1 MVFLL
6 QISHQSH
13 QLGFD
18 YTKSGSLDSHVVRSP
33 LRLKFGT
40 TVQLVLQDT
49 NIFVTENHPIHLHG
63 YSFFI
68 LAEGFG
74 NFNHGTDPAKF
85 NFVDPPH
92 RNTVGVPVGGWAI
105 IRFVADNPGTWLM
118 HCDSNNHSWLSKK
131 LSGKFSTGVICKS
144 SKVSLKVFMYDMPPE
159 FHFALLDWKAQGDC
173 VA

>member
-1 MVFLL
+1 MR
-6 QISHQSH
+6 
-13 QLGFD
+13 G
-18 YTKSGSLDSHVVRSP
+18 TKLH
-33 LRLKFGT
+33 RLKFGT

-68 LAEGFG
+68 LVEGFG
-74 NFNHGTDPAKF
+74 NFNPRTDPAKF

-92 RNTVGVPVGGWAI
+92 RNTVGVPVGGWAV

-131 LSGKFSTGVICKS
+131 LYGKFSTGVICKS
-144 SKVSLKVFMYDMPPE
+144 SKVSLKVFMYDMPPRSSILAPRLE
-159 FHFALLDWKAQGDC
+159 SSRRLSGLI
-173 VA
+173 